1 MLNRIKDDMLMARKN
16 KDKVVSNL
24 LITLYSE
31 ASMVGK
37 NDGNRETTDIEVL
50 KTIKKFIK
58 NDKETLMGHIELS
71 SEGETTEVMETLK
84 KEISI
89 LEMYIPE
96 QLTEIEL
103 TGIISTVVAENS
115 ICNMKGMGLIM
126 KSLKEKYDGLYDGKL
141 ASLIVKKI
149 LS

>member
-1 MLNRIKDDMLMARKN
+1 MLDRIKNDMLIARKN
-16 KDKVVSNL
+16 KDKIASNL

-58 NDKETLMGHIELS
+58 NAKETLSAHILRS
-71 SEGETTEVMETLK
+71 DGASVSVIDNLK
-84 KEISI
+84 QEIEI
-89 LEMYIPE
+89 LETYVPK
-96 QLTEIEL
+96 QLTEVEL
-103 TGIISTVVAENS
+103 TGIITALVDENNIS
-115 ICNMKGMGLIM
+115 NMKGMGVLM

-141 ASLIVKKI
+141 ASVIIKKL